1 MILALQEGRCAIQL
15 LQRIRRKP
23 GNQLEL
29 MVAWQRAVFSLDV
42 DEFLKQSK
50 GVAQSLSV
58 LLVAKQG
65 VHHGLRDADEGGAQ
79 RSRQLSENGSG
90 QRQPVCRDA
99 TASEKLLHYGL
110 LFGSKILDEQPVDQK
125 RFKQNAVSAKSGTA
139 FCLNRRSEEH
149 TSELQSR

>member
-65 VHHGLRDADEGGAQ
+65 VHHGLRDADEGEIGRASC
-79 RSRQLSENGSG
+79 RERVESSGVAGS
-90 QRQPVCRDA
+90 V
-99 TASEKLLHYGL
+99 K
-110 LFGSKILDEQPVDQK
+110 K
-125 RFKQNAVSAKSGTA
+125 RRGH
-139 FCLNRRSEEH
+139 R
-149 TSELQSR
+149 

>member
-50 GVAQSLSV
+50 GVAQSRSV

-125 RFKQNAVSAKSGTA
+125 RFKQN
-139 FCLNRRSEEH
+139 RSEERRVGK
-149 TSELQSR
+149 ECRSRWSTYH